1 MAMMDIS
8 VVPVGTGSASVSE
21 YVAGAVKIAQSEK
34 GVTCRLC
41 PMGTVL
47 EGDTDTLLAVAGRM
61 HRSALDAGALRVVT
75 TIKLDERTDK
85 PLTMDGKI
93 RAVEAKLG

>member
-21 YVAGAVKIAQSEK
+21 YVAGAVKIARAEK

-47 EGDTDTLLAVAGRM
+47 EGDVETLLAVAGRM
-61 HRSALDAGALRVVT
+61 HRSALAAGALRVVT

-93 RAVEAKLG
+93 RAVETKLG